1 MYSVLD
7 AFIEYQCAVKAVFP
21 RDVPNG
27 MFIPKKHNYNA
38 NNKRKKGK
46 KK

>member
-1 MYSVLD
+1 MTVLY
-7 AFIEYQCAVKAVFP
+7 EYVMTNIPKIIDFAG
-21 RDVPNG
+21 DVPNG
-27 MFIPKKHNYNA
+27 MFIPNKHNYNA